1 MLSIAMIVTALLI
14 ARSAMCV
21 RAGRIE
27 VPGAAFAK
35 VPDGASMRSDP
46 VRPTPAT
53 RPAPEIVAL
62 MLHVPNIDCACDNAR
77 KFADKTFLVA
87 DAPRLPLKECTRA
100 DCRCRY
106 ERIAERR
113 RVRAERRTKPS
124 RREEI
129 RFEMKDDRRS
139 GKDRRRNN
147 NVWKQP
153 V

>member
-1 MLSIAMIVTALLI
+1 MLSIAMLAAALLI
-14 ARSAMCV
+14 AGFVTRT
-21 RAGRIE
+21 RASRIE
-27 VPGAAFAK
+27 VQSGALMN
-35 VPDGASMRSDP
+35 DGSLMRSNSILAA
-46 VRPTPAT
+46 PAA
-53 RPAPEIVAL
+53 RPAPEIVAMVL
-62 MLHVPNIDCACDNAR
+62 RVADLDCACDNAR

-87 DAPRLPLKECTRA
+87 DAPRLPLKECTRV

-106 ERIAERR
+106 ERIADRR
-113 RVRAERRTKPS
+113 RVRSERRTKPS

-139 GKDRRRNN
+139 GKDRRQNN

>member
-1 MLSIAMIVTALLI
+1 MLMLSIAMIAAALLI
-14 ARSAMCV
+14 AGFVMRT
-21 RAGRIE
+21 RASRME
-27 VPGAAFAK
+27 AAGAILA
-35 VPDGASMRSDP
+35 VDSASMLTSTMQA
-46 VRPTPAT
+46 TPAS
-53 RPAPEIVAL
+53 RSPEIVAL
-62 MLHVPNIDCACDNAR
+62 VLRVPNLDCACDNAR
-77 KFADKTFLVA
+77 KYVGKTFRLA
-87 DAPRLPLKECTRA
+87 DAPAMPLKECTRA

-113 RVRAERRTKPS
+113 NIRGERRTKSS

-139 GKDRRRNN
+139 GKDRRQTN